1 MKRRRFLFIHIGQFR
16 LIVRKSVVLG
26 MFILA
31 LALLVFSKSDSPLI
45 RTARNSVSSALS
57 PVLQVARYPFE
68 LIGSG
73 YDAVVDVFQ
82 VYRQNKI
89 LKTENAEVLMLK
101 AKLQAL
107 KAENRQ
113 LGELLNYTP
122 PADAEFVTAK
132 VIAVEG
138 DGFSHS
144 LIVYIKDAQNVKAG
158 QAVLGD
164 KGVVGRVENVGKYYA
179 RVILLTDINSK
190 IPVIVGKE
198 RTRGLLS
205 GDNTSVPKL
214 IYTALNAE
222 IKPGDEIVT
231 SGVSGFFPSDLPI
244 GKVGMH
250 RKGQIEVEV
259 LSNIETL
266 EYVKIVDYG
275 LPGLIVEQIAKEDL

>member
-45 RTARNSVSSALS
+45 HTARNSVSSALS

-107 KAENRQ
+107 KAENKQ

-132 VIAVEG
+132 VIAIEG

-198 RTRGLLS
+198 RARGLLS

>member
-107 KAENRQ
+107 KAENKQ